1 MTRTLR
7 NCIAVAALAAT
18 CAATFASAQ
27 GRRTEELMRKS
38 GLWDQVAQMREQ
50 MKAGVMEA
58 RNQARESGKQL
69 LDDAAFAKLA
79 SAIDRAFSSGVLRE
93 SVALH
98 LEEFIEPKDENEVL
112 KWLSS
117 DLGARFTRLEI
128 VAGETPEIMKAET
141 EAPKTL
147 AALSRP
153 RLEKFQRLAASLD
166 AGDTTA
172 GLTINMTSAIVY
184 GIALVTPGV
193 DADLAANMIRRR
205 MEAQRAQM
213 AKYYGEK
220 ALQSYAYTYRSVTD
234 AQVES
239 YVKFAEGAAARR
251 YHAAGIKAMD
261 ATLSQAALTMGQE
274 LGVSLQERRNQS

>member
-1 MTRTLR
+1 MPNTLR
-7 NCIAVAALAAT
+7 HCIFVAALVAT

-27 GRRTEELMRKS
+27 ARRTEELMRKS
-38 GLWDQVAQMREQ
+38 GLWDQVAQLREQ

-58 RNQARESGKQL
+58 RNQAKESGKQL

-79 SAIDRAFSSGVLRE
+79 SAIDHSFSSNVLRE
-93 SVALH
+93 TVALH
-98 LEEFIEPKDENEVL
+98 LEEMMEPRDENEVL

-128 VAGETPEIMKAET
+128 VAGETAEIAKAEAG
-141 EAPKTL
+141 APKIL
-147 AALSRP
+147 ATLSRP

-172 GLTINMTSAIVY
+172 GLTINMTTAIVY
-184 GIALVTPGV
+184 GIALVTPDV
-193 DADLAANMIRRR
+193 DADLAANTIRRR
-205 MEAQRAQM
+205 MEGQRAQM
-213 AKYYGEK
+213 ARYYAEK
-220 ALQSYAYTYRSVTD
+220 ALQSYAYTYRSATD

-239 YVKFAEGAAARR
+239 YVKFAESAAARR

-261 ATLSQAALTMGQE
+261 ATLSQAALAMGQE

>member
-1 MTRTLR
+1 MPRILR
-7 NCIAVAALAAT
+7 NCIAVAALVAT
-18 CAATFASAQ
+18 CAATLASAQ
-27 GRRTEELMRKS
+27 ARRTEELMRKS

-58 RNQARESGKQL
+58 RNQAKESGKQL
-69 LDDAAFAKLA
+69 LDDAAYAKLA
-79 SAIDRAFSSGVLRE
+79 SAIDHAFSSSVLRE

-141 EAPKTL
+141 EAPKVLATL
-147 AALSRP
+147 SKA

-172 GLTINMTSAIVY
+172 ALTINMTSAIVY

-193 DADLAANMIRRR
+193 DADLAANTIRRR

-213 AKYYGEK
+213 AKYYGER
-220 ALQSYAYTYRSVTD
+220 AIQSYAYTYRSATD

-239 YVKFAEGAAARR
+239 YVRFAESGSARH
-251 YHAAGIKAMD
+251 YHAAAIKAMD
-261 ATLSQAALTMGQE
+261 ATLSQAANTMGQE
-274 LGVSLQERRNQS
+274 MGVSLQERRNQS